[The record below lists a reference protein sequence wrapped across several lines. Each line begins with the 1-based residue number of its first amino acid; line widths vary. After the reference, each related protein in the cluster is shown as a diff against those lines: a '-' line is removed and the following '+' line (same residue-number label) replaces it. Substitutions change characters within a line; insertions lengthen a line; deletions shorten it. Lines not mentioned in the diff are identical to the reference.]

1 MKPPNIK
8 EQNDKYKEHFE
19 KISRFN
25 SLKETVEIAVGGE
38 FDRIGRIEYEL
49 LKRFGLKSAHSVV
62 DVGCGSGRLA
72 KEFPIDFNG
81 EYLGTDVVPELLDY
95 ARELKS
101 DRNFTFEVVEKLTIP
116 KSESSVDYV
125 CFFSVFTHLFHEQT
139 YKYLLEA
146 KRVLKN
152 NGYIIFSFLE
162 FKIKSHWAVFES
174 NLIEEQTHLNM
185 FIDRDAIQMW
195 ADKTGLI
202 ISTIL
207 DGDRRQVD
215 EYKNLDS
222 LGQSV
227 AVLQNKD

>member
-1 MKPPNIK
+1 MKLPNIK
-8 EQNDKYKEHFE
+8 EQNDKYKEHFK
-19 KISRFN
+19 KISKSN
-25 SLKETVEIAVGGE
+25 SYKETAELAVGGE

-49 LKRFGLKSAHSVV
+49 LKKFGLNSEHSVV

-72 KEFPIDFNG
+72 KEFPKNFKGN
-81 EYLGTDVVPELLDY
+81 YLGTDVVPDLLDY
-95 ARELKS
+95 AREIKS
-101 DRNFTFEVVEKLTIP
+101 EENFTFEVVENLTIP

-185 FIDRDAIQMW
+185 FMDRDAIKLW
-195 ADKTGLI
+195 ADKIGLVL
-202 ISTIL
+202 SKIL

-227 AVLQNKD
+227 AVLQNLD